1 MKHLKGQ
8 QCLFTKI
15 CIETEVS
22 WKSRVVNKNL
32 QIFDV
37 FAVFQDEL
45 EARITLKRLLFTTN
59 IRSKYSKYSSE
70 RFFFQLRSENV
81 ERLFKFYTRSDH
93 CLKSYKCASSDG
105 INNARLHEHET
116 RKKKIQ
122 MQYNLKLTGR
132 DVARESHEV
141 RPESLKI
148 FQPSYASSKAKY

>member
-8 QCLFTKI
+8 QCLFTKT

-70 RFFFQLRSENV
+70 RFF
-81 ERLFKFYTRSDH
+81 
-93 CLKSYKCASSDG
+93 SSCG
-105 INNARLHEHET
+105 Q
-116 RKKKIQ
+116 K
-122 MQYNLKLTGR
+122 M
-132 DVARESHEV
+132 
-141 RPESLKI
+141 
-148 FQPSYASSKAKY
+148 SKDFLNSILGQIIV